1 MKVKG
6 MTIDKNDLYKEGY
19 EALAD
24 ISEWCSESTGIE
36 VMNYVDG
43 VSEIISRLLKYLGE
57 DTEKKVENEKESD
70 EWEQ

>member
-1 MKVKG
+1 MKVEE

-24 ISEWCSESTGIE
+24 AADWCSESTGTE
-36 VMNYVDG
+36 VQNYIDG
-43 VSEIISRLLKYLGE
+43 VSEIISRLLKYSGE